1 MKKSK
6 SSLLLKL
13 LYCYLPFFFL
23 PVVLLVG
30 ISFYFWFA
38 PSDALLPILH
48 WHSKIIFE
56 SNTSIAFYIIGTVKQ
71 KFNPDLRGRFWEPLL
86 TKTRFNYTIHYLGDV
101 EFTVNG
107 TTFIDIRNNSSN
119 IDDRQLCERVSASW
133 NHFLKYH
140 PNTKWYFKGTHDT
153 YINVPELLK
162 LISELEK
169 KGDPMEAYNFAYN
182 VHRYYRTVYPQGGAG
197 FLASNYA
204 IRRFNQRPSLFRRKC
219 RATADDVG
227 LVGVFK
233 AHNLSIMKYATTK
246 FIVTWP
252 YMQAKMIRNNVTY
265 NLPQCPPYFLY
276 RKDGFRLYT
285 CPAYKPAVV
294 HFHHLPMEY
303 AKQSIETAKKNWG
316 VYFKTEFKPIFCLLN
331 QSQI

>member
-1 MKKSK
+1 M
-6 SSLLLKL
+6 
-13 LYCYLPFFFL
+13 LP
-23 PVVLLVG
+23 VG
-30 ISFYFWFA
+30 ISYYFWFT
-38 PSDALLPILH
+38 PSNVLLIRLH
-48 WHSKIIFE
+48 WPSETLFE
-56 SNTSIAFYIIGTVKQ
+56 SNTSIAFYIIASVKQ
-71 KFNPDLRGRFWEPLL
+71 KFVPDLRGRFWEPLL
-86 TKTRFNYTIHYLGDV
+86 TKTKFNYTIHYIGDV

-107 TTFIDIRNNSSN
+107 TTFKDIRNTSQNNSSN

-133 NHFLKYH
+133 SHFLKYH
-140 PNTKWYFKGTHDT
+140 PNTKWYFKGSHDT

-169 KGDPMEAYNFAYN
+169 KGDPMETYNFAYN
-182 VHRYYRTVYPQGGAG
+182 VHRFYHIVYPQGGAG

-204 IRRFNQRPSLFRRKC
+204 IRRFNQRPSVFRRNC

-227 LVGVFK
+227 LVGLFK
-233 AHNLSIMKYATTK
+233 VHNLSIMKYATTK

-252 YMQAKMIRNNVTY
+252 YIQEKMIRYNVTY
-265 NLPQCPPYFLY
+265 DLPQCPPYFKY

-285 CPAYKPAVV
+285 CPAYQPAVV
-294 HFHHLPMEY
+294 HFHHFPMEY
-303 AKQSIETAKKNWG
+303 AKQSIETAKPNWG